1 MLVLGHEWACKCSS
15 VMDMS
20 GHVSAGT
27 LRACVKDDDCCDPY
41 SAGTLTHVKKI
52 EIFVESAFATDCV

>member
-1 MLVLGHEWACKCSS
+1 
-15 VMDMS
+15 MDMS
-20 GHVSAGT
+20 GHVSVGT